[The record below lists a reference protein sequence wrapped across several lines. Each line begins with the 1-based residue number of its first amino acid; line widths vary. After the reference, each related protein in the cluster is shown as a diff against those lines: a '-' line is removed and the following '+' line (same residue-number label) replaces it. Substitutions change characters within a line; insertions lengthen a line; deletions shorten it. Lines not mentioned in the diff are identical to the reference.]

1 MSRTTNQ
8 STHLTKSKRSLP
20 KSALSPTDKAINA
33 LLEILTAKK
42 TKGNF
47 DFDINFDRD
56 NPGYAYDP
64 PDRLKAAEI
73 ILKYAPEKRTETP
86 QN

>member
-8 STHLTKSKRSLP
+8 TIHSAKSRGSLL

>member
-1 MSRTTNQ
+1 MSKTVNPT
-8 STHLTKSKRSLP
+8 THLTKSKGSLP

-73 ILKYAPEKRTETP
+73 ILRYAPEMRTEMP
-86 QN
+86 SD